1 MENDALVSQGA
12 STNQLSANEI
22 WPRRTRKTPFKTT
35 APAALS
41 YRLASSVGPAHSS
54 QKPARAASSSTTSC
68 GRRAATMEVEPPPL
82 EERRRLQEELSEFV
96 ESCCRTLEEVTASLG
111 WSLDQLDP
119 GDEAAAEVREA
130 VAWPFRGCG
139 LLAQGKTRVRS
150 RSLRTLHPGAVQRRT
165 GLVRCCLWAWR
176 VALSSVKRIPH
187 CVKSQCQ
194 ESRRREGVGV
204 EFSFLYLKSGRLS
217 VPVLE
222 RTPLRNGN

>member
-1 MENDALVSQGA
+1 MMLQDAN
-12 STNQLSANEI
+12 TNQLLANEI

-41 YRLASSVGPAHSS
+41 YKLASSLGPAHSS

-130 VAWPFRGCG
+130 VAWPFRSCG
-139 LLAQGKTRVRS
+139 LLAEGKMRPNLSNRS
-150 RSLRTLHPGAVQRRT
+150 IP
-165 GLVRCCLWAWR
+165 VRCRGGQGSWGARSGGAACGLGDLLCH
-176 VALSSVKRIPH
+176 LS
-187 CVKSQCQ
+187 
-194 ESRRREGVGV
+194 
-204 EFSFLYLKSGRLS
+204 
-217 VPVLE
+217 
-222 RTPLRNGN
+222 